1 MRAELI
7 DFQALRPR
15 IWMSVCARMEA
26 VKEAP
31 PHQTI
36 KRRSDEPK
44 LQIGDKVLV
53 KDGVI
58 GVVLAR
64 YRPSGGQNEVCYVV
78 EVLSDEGE
86 KPRPRKP

>member
-1 MRAELI
+1 
-7 DFQALRPR
+7 
-15 IWMSVCARMEA
+15 MEV

-44 LQIGDKVLV
+44 LQIGERVSL
-53 KDGVI
+53 KDGGI

-64 YRPSGGQNEVCYVV
+64 YTPSGGQNEVCYVV
-78 EVLSDEGE
+78 EVLSNEGG
-86 KPRPRKP
+86 RPRKP